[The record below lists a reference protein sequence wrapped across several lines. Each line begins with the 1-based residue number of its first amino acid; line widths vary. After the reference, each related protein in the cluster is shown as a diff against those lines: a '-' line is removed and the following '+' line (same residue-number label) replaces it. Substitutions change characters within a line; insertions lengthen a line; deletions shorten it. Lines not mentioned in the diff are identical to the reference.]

1 MENLYY
7 EVALPL
13 PLRNSFTYSSNI
25 KISNGS
31 RVQVPFRN
39 REIIGYV
46 LKKQSSPNIKSIKP
60 ITKVLDRNSLIDKPS
75 YDLIHWIANYYK
87 APIGE
92 IFKSYFP
99 PFLRKGKEIS
109 DYIEVYAITNLGKL
123 AGKESFGRAKKQYEA
138 IEVFQNKS
146 ELSRPGLK
154 ANKISKT
161 ILDALISKGF
171 IEIKSLNR
179 NELKANKKLNT
190 DAFFELNVEQNK
202 IYKSIKNSST
212 NFVHLIFGVTG
223 SGKTEIYFH
232 RIRDF
237 VEKGKQV
244 LILVPEIGLTPNLKA
259 EIERRFG
266 EDDVALLHSEMS
278 EKDRAHAWNDMN
290 KGFKSILIGT
300 RSAIFTPFK
309 DLGLIVV
316 DEEHDSSYKQIDGF
330 RYSARDVAVYRAN
343 LEKISIIMCSA
354 TPSLE
359 SLKNC
364 QDEKY
369 FLHKLTRRVK
379 DARQPK
385 FEISDLRS
393 SEQKSGLTEY
403 SLNEISKELSKGN
416 QVLVFL
422 NKKGYAP
429 MVFCNKCGWTPEC
442 MNCDVSM
449 VYHINPKRLVC
460 HHCGTKQQMP
470 IACLNCNEE
479 SLEFFHTGTEKLE
492 EFLKDYFKNT
502 SVIRVDREA
511 VGREQLKSNSVL
523 PDSKEPLILVG
534 TQILA
539 KGHHMPNLTLVV
551 VVDAD
556 SGLFSVDHK
565 ASERLAQLLI
575 QVSGRAGREDKEG
588 KVILQSFVPEH
599 PFLEKISSFDYDM
612 IANEILEERK
622 TSKLPPFIYQINI
635 HAESLKRPLPEKV
648 LMKISRSLNL
658 NDDEFIGPKPE
669 LIEKRKNYFRW
680 VLTLKSENRKKIHT
694 LANQVIN
701 MINQSDYSKNVR
713 VGIDVDPLN

>member
-109 DYIEVYAITNLGKL
+109 DSIEVYAITNLGKL

-212 NFVHLIFGVTG
+212 NFAHLIFGVTG

-232 RIRDF
+232 LIRDF
-237 VEKGKQV
+237 VEKRKQV

-343 LEKISIIMCSA
+343 LEKISVIMCSA

-393 SEQKSGLTEY
+393 SELKSGLK
-403 SLNEISKELSKGN
+403 I
-416 QVLVFL
+416 
-422 NKKGYAP
+422 
-429 MVFCNKCGWTPEC
+429 
-442 MNCDVSM
+442 
-449 VYHINPKRLVC
+449 
-460 HHCGTKQQMP
+460 
-470 IACLNCNEE
+470 
-479 SLEFFHTGTEKLE
+479 
-492 EFLKDYFKNT
+492 
-502 SVIRVDREA
+502 
-511 VGREQLKSNSVL
+511 
-523 PDSKEPLILVG
+523 
-534 TQILA
+534 
-539 KGHHMPNLTLVV
+539 
-551 VVDAD
+551 
-556 SGLFSVDHK
+556 
-565 ASERLAQLLI
+565 
-575 QVSGRAGREDKEG
+575 GRASCRE
-588 KVILQSFVPEH
+588 
-599 PFLEKISSFDYDM
+599 
-612 IANEILEERK
+612 
-622 TSKLPPFIYQINI
+622 
-635 HAESLKRPLPEKV
+635 
-648 LMKISRSLNL
+648 
-658 NDDEFIGPKPE
+658 
-669 LIEKRKNYFRW
+669 
-680 VLTLKSENRKKIHT
+680 
-694 LANQVIN
+694 
-701 MINQSDYSKNVR
+701 R
-713 VGIDVDPLN
+713 V

>member
-1 MENLYY
+1 MEKLYY

-13 PLRNSFTYSSNI
+13 PLRKSFTYSSNK
-25 KISNGS
+25 KISHGA
-31 RVQVPFRN
+31 RVLVPFRK
-39 REIIGYV
+39 REIVGYI
-46 LKKQSSPNIKSIKP
+46 LKKQLSPNIKSIKP
-60 ITKVLDRNSLIDKPS
+60 VTKILDESSSLKKS
-75 YDLIHWIANYYK
+75 SFDLIYWIANYYK

-92 IFKSYFP
+92 VLKSYFP
-99 PFLRKGKEIS
+99 PFLRKGKEIIDS
-109 DYIEVYAITNLGKL
+109 VEVYEITDLGKL
-123 AGKESFGRAKKQYEA
+123 ASKESFGRAKKQFEA
-138 IEVFQNKS
+138 LKVFQKTF

-154 ANKISKT
+154 ANKISKGV
-161 ILDALISKGF
+161 LDSLISKDF
-171 IEIKSLNR
+171 IEKKYLSR
-179 NELKANKKLNT
+179 NDLKTNKETNL
-190 DAFFELNVEQNK
+190 DIFFELNDEQKK
-202 IYKSIKNSST
+202 IYHSIKKLEEK
-212 NFVHLIFGVTG
+212 FAHLIFGITG

-232 RIRDF
+232 LIKDCLT
-237 VEKGKQV
+237 KGKQI
-244 LILVPEIGLTPNLKA
+244 LILVPEIGLTPNLK
-259 EIERRFG
+259 IELEKRFG
-266 EDDVALLHSEMS
+266 EDNVALMHSEMS
-278 EKDRAHAWNDMN
+278 EKNRALSWNDIN

-316 DEEHDSSYKQIDGF
+316 DEEHDSSYKQIEGF

-343 LEKISIIMCSA
+343 LEKIPAIMCSA

-364 QDEKY
+364 RDKKY
-369 FLHKLTRRVK
+369 ILHRLTQRVK
-379 DARQPK
+379 NARQPK

-393 SEQKSGLTEY
+393 TELKSGLTEY
-403 SLNEISKELSKGN
+403 SLNEISKELNKGN

-442 MNCDVSM
+442 DNCDVSM

-460 HHCGTKQQMP
+460 HHCGTKGPMP
-470 IACLNCNEE
+470 NGCPNCNEE

-492 EFLKDYFKNT
+492 EFLKGYFRDT
-502 SVIRVDREA
+502 AVIRVDREA
-511 VGREQLKSNSVL
+511 ISREKLKTNSVL
-523 PDSKEPLILVG
+523 PDSNEPLILIG

-565 ASERLAQLLI
+565 ASERLAQLII

-588 KVILQSFVPEH
+588 RVILQSFVPEH
-599 PFLEKISSFDYDM
+599 PFLEKISSFEYDM
-612 IANEILEERK
+612 IANDILEERQF
-622 TSKLPPFIYQINI
+622 SMLPPFIYQINI

-648 LMKISRSLNL
+648 LMQISSSLNL
-658 NDDEFIGPKPE
+658 KDSEFIGPKPE

-680 VLTLKSENRKKIHT
+680 VLTLKSKDRKRVHS
-694 LANQVIN
+694 LANQVIKL
-701 MINQSDYSKNVR
+701 IDLSDFPKNVR
-713 VGIDVDPLN
+713 VGVDVDPLN

>member
-39 REIIGYV
+39 REIVGYV
-46 LKKQSSPNIKSIKP
+46 LKKQSSPNVKSIKP

-99 PFLRKGKEIS
+99 PFLRKGKEIKDS
-109 DYIEVYAITNLGKL
+109 IEVYAITNLGKL
-123 AGKESFGRAKKQYEA
+123 ASKESFGRAKKQFEA
-138 IEVFQNKS
+138 LEVFQNQL

-154 ANKISKT
+154 ANKISKA
-161 ILDALISKGF
+161 ILDALISKGYL
-171 IEIKSLNR
+171 EIKSLNR
-179 NELKANKKLNT
+179 NELKTNKELNPE
-190 DAFFELNVEQNK
+190 AFFELNVEQNK

-212 NFVHLIFGVTG
+212 NLTHLIFGVTG

-232 RIRDF
+232 LIRDF

-266 EDDVALLHSEMS
+266 EDNVALLHSEMS
-278 EKDRAHAWNDMN
+278 EKDRAHAWNDIN

-343 LEKISIIMCSA
+343 LEKIPVIMCSA

-369 FLHKLTRRVK
+369 CLHKLTQRVK

-393 SEQKSGLTEY
+393 SELKSGLTEY
-403 SLNEISKELSKGN
+403 SLNEISKELSKDN

-442 MNCDVSM
+442 SNCDVSM

-460 HHCGTKQQMP
+460 HHCGTKHPMP
-470 IACLNCNEE
+470 VACLNCNEE

-492 EFLKDYFKNT
+492 EFLKEYFKNT
-502 SVIRVDREA
+502 PVIRVDREA
-511 VGREQLKSNSVL
+511 LGKEQLRSNSVL

-588 KVILQSFVPEH
+588 RVILQSFVPEH
-599 PFLEKISSFDYDM
+599 PFLEKISSFDYDR
-612 IANEILEERK
+612 IANEILEERQ
-622 TSKLPPFIYQINI
+622 TSKLPPFVYQINI

-648 LMKISRSLNL
+648 LMEISRSLNL

-680 VLTLKSENRKKIHT
+680 VLTLKSENRKKIHA
-694 LANQVIN
+694 LANQVIK
-701 MINQSDYSKNVR
+701 MIDQSDYSKNVR